1 MRFMMVMAA
10 AVTGLLSTTLAA
22 EDLARKYGVRLHPT
36 IYVCA
41 DDATLAS
48 DLRAKLPPGYRTI
61 DGQTQGIPADVS
73 EVTLAVFG
81 RHEGAAAICA
91 LKHPKVATL
100 LELAKVDIEISRR
113 EFVERL
119 SKMGAKVVGPVE
131 SGQIIEWDNRDGG
144 TFVDWFIDICIL
156 EAPKC
161 DTTDGPSTLLEMSL
175 VK

>member
-22 EDLARKYGVRLHPT
+22 EDLARKYGV
-36 IYVCA
+36 
-41 DDATLAS
+41 
-48 DLRAKLPPGYRTI
+48 
-61 DGQTQGIPADVS
+61 
-73 EVTLAVFG
+73 
-81 RHEGAAAICA
+81 
-91 LKHPKVATL
+91 HPKGATL

-156 EAPKC
+156 DAPKC